1 MNIAARA
8 NIRPAA
14 AHDFPA
20 LSELAFRSK
29 SHWGYDAAFMAACR
43 DDLTIT
49 AVDAV
54 DELVYVLE
62 RGGAL
67 IGFYAL
73 RPLGDTAELTNL
85 FVEPKAIGHGYGEQL
100 WAHAVT
106 TAYSH
111 QIKRI
116 LIESD
121 PHAEAFYRAMGAVR
135 IGDVASSVIPGRTI
149 PLLHYDVAPTR
160 D

>member
-14 AHDFPA
+14 ANDFPA

-43 DDLTIT
+43 NDLTIT
-49 AVDAV
+49 AVDAA

-62 RGGAL
+62 RSGAL

-85 FVEPKAIGHGYGEQL
+85 FVEPKPLDMVMANSCGHTRSQPHIHIKSNAFLSKAILTPRLFIGQ
-100 WAHAVT
+100 WALFGLVT
-106 TAYSH
+106 
-111 QIKRI
+111 
-116 LIESD
+116 
-121 PHAEAFYRAMGAVR
+121 
-135 IGDVASSVIPGRTI
+135 
-149 PLLHYDVAPTR
+149 
-160 D
+160 